1 MSQVLLYSRPQS
13 NHPAAEKTINILA
26 EQLQHI
32 GLNVDIAHSL
42 NIPRLILNSYQTVH
56 LVIDQ
61 LPLTA
66 SEAFH
71 FAICKALGKSTLI
84 SILNSDR
91 NLKKAFLNFVKPD
104 ALSVSQT
111 NHFKNYRN
119 ISCNKFVFPALPKT
133 DSPSKSRAFQGDSF
147 LIPLHEKLDEVFQFT
162 LNKTIYF
169 DGRRLVVGKQNSNL
183 IRKKWNELVAQK
195 KINENYHLILSDS
208 KLKELLDEESLAVV
222 LSDVQ
227 LSHTEFTNWLN
238 LTLNKKN
245 LIVLNDYKATSF
257 SSFWTSGQNC
267 IVLPAQN
274 WVKHFNQL
282 ELSANLVCTH
292 FKANELYQ
300 PLVNELSRLYSK
312 LYQQK
317 TTLLTSRSVK
327 L

>member
-1 MSQVLLYSRPQS
+1 MSQVLLYSRPHS
-13 NHPAAEKTINILA
+13 IHPASEKTINILS

-32 GLNVDIAHSL
+32 GINVDIAHTL

-66 SEAFH
+66 NEAFH
-71 FAICKALGKSTLI
+71 FAVCKALGKSTLI

-111 NHFKNYRN
+111 NHFKHYRN

-133 DSPSKSRAFQGDSF
+133 ENAGKKTAFNGDSF

-162 LNKTIYF
+162 LDKTIYF
-169 DGRRLVVGKQNSNL
+169 DGRSLVTKQNSGQ

-195 KINENYHLILSDS
+195 KINENYHLILSEN

-222 LSDVQ
+222 LCDVQ
-227 LSHTEFTNWLN
+227 LSHTQFTDWLN
-238 LTLNKKN
+238 ITLNKKN

-274 WVKHFNQL
+274 WVKHFNYL
-282 ELSANLVCTH
+282 ELNTGLTCTH
-292 FKANELYQ
+292 FKPNELYQ
-300 PLVNELSRLYSK
+300 PLINELSRLYSK